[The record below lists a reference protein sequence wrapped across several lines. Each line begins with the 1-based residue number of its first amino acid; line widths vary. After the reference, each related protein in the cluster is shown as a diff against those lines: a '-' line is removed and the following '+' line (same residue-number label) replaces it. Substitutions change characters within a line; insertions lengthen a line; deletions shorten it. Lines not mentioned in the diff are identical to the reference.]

1 MLDTLKALCE
11 LPGVS
16 GREEAVRDFLLS
28 RLDGVAR
35 CRVDGLGNLIA
46 EIMLL

>member
-1 MLDTLKALCE
+1 MLDTLKTLCE

-28 RLDGVAR
+28 KLDGVAAA
-35 CRVDGLGNLIA
+35 GWTAL
-46 EIMLL
+46 ET